1 MKKANRSSKIINF
14 KDFNTGYNAVLKGK
28 IISSVKKLQ
37 ISVLQIK

>member
-1 MKKANRSSKIINF
+1 MKKANRSARLSTSKISIPAIMLF
-14 KDFNTGYNAVLKGK
+14 LKGK

>member
-14 KDFNTGYNAVLKGK
+14 KDFNTGYNLKGK